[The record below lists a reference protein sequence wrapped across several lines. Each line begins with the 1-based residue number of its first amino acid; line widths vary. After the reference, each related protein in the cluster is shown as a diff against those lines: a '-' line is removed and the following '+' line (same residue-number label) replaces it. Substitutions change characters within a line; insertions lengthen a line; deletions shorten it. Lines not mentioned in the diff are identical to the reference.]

1 MKNLTSGTGMLT
13 TFQLKTFHNLASYLH
28 VRVKIKTKNYIE
40 FYLSFYM
47 YETQTEGFW
56 EADDKENIYS

>member
-47 YETQTEGFW
+47 YETQTEGF
-56 EADDKENIYS
+56 